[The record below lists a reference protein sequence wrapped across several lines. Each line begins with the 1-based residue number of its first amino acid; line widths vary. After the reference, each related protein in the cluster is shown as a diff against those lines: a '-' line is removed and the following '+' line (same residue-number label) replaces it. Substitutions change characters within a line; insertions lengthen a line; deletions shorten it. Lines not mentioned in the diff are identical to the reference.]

1 MPDEQ
6 QYAAGKFAQGFGRR
20 AAFGCCADCGEALLE
35 ITALICDPC
44 RYKPEN
50 RTPEFAE
57 REAGHRERIADLSRG
72 VRDSSLTCAKVDAI
86 YRKKCKEA
94 AAA

>member
-1 MPDEQ
+1 VPDEQ

-20 AAFGCCADCGEALLE
+20 ATFGCCSDCGETLLE

-57 REAGHRERIADLSRG
+57 REAGHRERISDLFRG
-72 VRDSSLTCAKVDAI
+72 VRDSSLTFQKVNAI
-86 YRKKCKEA
+86 YRKKRKEA